1 MVSGF
6 TWFRVFDLRGDDLTL
21 ELYSTSPETAA
32 ARARALRSR
41 SRGIAGS
48 GYCINHSSRIWFF
61 SEKSHTHEM
70 LTDGRESMLAGRMR
84 CRLHAGI
91 PPHTDPTLALMRWGF
106 FE

>member
-1 MVSGF
+1 MVSRGF
-6 TWFRVFDLRGDDLTL
+6 EF
-21 ELYSTSPETAA
+21 STCVATTKPWNCTVVARDGCG

-48 GYCINHSSRIWFF
+48 GYCINHSSRIWVF

-70 LTDGRESMLAGRMR
+70 LTDGRESMLAGRDV
-84 CRLHAGI
+84 CAVAYT
-91 PPHTDPTLALMRWGF
+91 PVSPHTDPTLALMRWGF